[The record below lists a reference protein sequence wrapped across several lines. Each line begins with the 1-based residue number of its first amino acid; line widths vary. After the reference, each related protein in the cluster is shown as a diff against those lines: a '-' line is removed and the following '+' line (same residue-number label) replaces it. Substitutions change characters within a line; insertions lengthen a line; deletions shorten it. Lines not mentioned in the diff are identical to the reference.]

1 MAAHARCGTNSNII
15 PYKLTYFQKYDW
27 NVLLNKHKMNSLN
40 LYFVL
45 LSFLPFAIPKV
56 FNYSLTKHKNCTY
69 LKFSVA
75 FEDTVLLLLP
85 LSVLQG

>member
-45 LSFLPFAIPKV
+45 LSFLPFC
-56 FNYSLTKHKNCTY
+56 YTE
-69 LKFSVA
+69 SV
-75 FEDTVLLLLP
+75 
-85 LSVLQG
+85 